1 MATKPVK
8 YFVVDA
14 FTEST
19 FKGNP
24 AAVCLLEEERD
35 EKWLKDL
42 AAEFNISQTCYLIPL
57 NNEQQTDDSIKPPKF
72 SLRWF
77 TPVAE
82 VELCGHATLAAAHIL
97 FSTGLVNSK
106 IIEFS
111 TLSGILTAK
120 KVPDVKLL
128 EVSNVHN
135 NGETHDSYF
144 IELDLPAIQT
154 VDLDSAA
161 DVSSISKAL
170 NVASIVDI
178 KLCNV
183 KFNNL
188 MVVLPSDKEVVDFQ
202 PNYDEIQKFPGTG
215 LIITGASSAESEF
228 DFYTRYFCPKF
239 GIYEDPV
246 CGSAHCALA
255 VYWAKKLGKSDFV
268 AYMASPRSG
277 ILHIHLDEQEQ
288 RVQLRGK
295 AITIME
301 GAVLV

>member
-1 MATKPVK
+1 MAKKPVK

-14 FTEST
+14 FTESA

-57 NNEQQTDDSIKPPKF
+57 NNKQQTGDSIKPPKF

-77 TPVAE
+77 TP

-97 FSTGLVNSK
+97 FSAGLVNSN

-111 TLSGILTAK
+111 TRSGILTAK

-135 NGETHDSYF
+135 NGESQDSYF

-188 MVVLPSDKEVVDFQ
+188 LVVLPSDREVVDFQ
-202 PNYDEIQKFPGTG
+202 PNYDEIRKLPGTG
-215 LIITGASSAESEF
+215 LIITGASSAESDF

-255 VYWAKKLGKSDFV
+255 VYWAQKLGKSDFV
-268 AYMASPRSG
+268 AFMASPRSG
-277 ILHIHLDEQEQ
+277 ILHIHMDEQEQ
-288 RVQLRGK
+288 RVLLGGK
-295 AITIME
+295 AITMME
-301 GAVLV
+301 GVVLV

>member
-1 MATKPVK
+1 MAKKPVK

-14 FTEST
+14 FTDSP

-24 AAVCLLEEERD
+24 AAVCLLEEER
-35 EKWLKDL
+35 EKKWLKAL
-42 AAEFNISQTCYLIPL
+42 AAEFNISQTCFLIRI
-57 NNEQQTDDSIKPPKF
+57 NDEEETDDSIKPPKF

-77 TPVAE
+77 TPVDE

-97 FSTGLVNSK
+97 FSYGLVNSN

-120 KVPDVKLL
+120 KVPEVKQLV
-128 EVSNVHN
+128 VSNVN
-135 NGETHDSYF
+135 NGESQDSNL
-144 IELDLPAIQT
+144 IEMDLPAIPT
-154 VDLDSAA
+154 VELTSAT
-161 DVSSISKAL
+161 DISSISKAL

-178 KLCNV
+178 KMCNV
-183 KFNNL
+183 DFNNL
-188 MVVLPSDKEVVDFQ
+188 LVVLPSEKDVVDFQ
-202 PNYDEIQKFPGTG
+202 PNYDEIRKCPGTG
-215 LIITGASSAESEF
+215 LIITGVSPAESKF

-277 ILHIHLDEQEQ
+277 ILHIHLDDQKQ
-288 RVQLRGK
+288 RVLLRGK
-295 AITIME
+295 AITMME
-301 GAVLV
+301 GLVLV

>member
-1 MATKPVK
+1 MFLIKT
-8 YFVVDA
+8 
-14 FTEST
+14 T
-19 FKGNP
+19 F
-24 AAVCLLEEERD
+24 L
-35 EKWLKDL
+35 
-42 AAEFNISQTCYLIPL
+42 Q
-57 NNEQQTDDSIKPPKF
+57 
-72 SLRWF
+72 
-77 TPVAE
+77 

-97 FSTGLVNSK
+97 FSTGLVNSN

-188 MVVLPSDKEVVDFQ
+188 MVS
-202 PNYDEIQKFPGTG
+202 
-215 LIITGASSAESEF
+215 
-228 DFYTRYFCPKF
+228 
-239 GIYEDPV
+239 
-246 CGSAHCALA
+246 
-255 VYWAKKLGKSDFV
+255 
-268 AYMASPRSG
+268 
-277 ILHIHLDEQEQ
+277 
-288 RVQLRGK
+288 
-295 AITIME
+295 
-301 GAVLV
+301 